1 MLLISLNAS
10 QRKRRIEWHESHGQ
24 QTDVL
29 NALPLRGN
37 NANHMPAYILGI
49 ILLRA
54 CENMENVNIY
64 T

>member
-1 MLLISLNAS
+1 MLLISLN
-10 QRKRRIEWHESHGQ
+10 KGELNGTEDLTRISWAA
-24 QTDVL
+24 DVL

-37 NANHMPAYILGI
+37 KANHMPAYILGI

>member
-1 MLLISLNAS
+1 MAREDLTKISWAA
-10 QRKRRIEWHESHGQ
+10 
-24 QTDVL
+24 DVL